1 MNRNL
6 AAGLT
11 ALALLLGLTGCA
23 PSRESAEQAADN
35 ALTAVQKWDEKTAG
49 AYFGSEILQ
58 GGEEAPET
66 AALAERLAAQYACV
80 EYRPCAG
87 CRE

>member
-1 MNRNL
+1 MIWMIVCAVL
-6 AAGLT
+6 AAAGLI
-11 ALALLLGLTGCA
+11 LA
-23 PSRESAEQAADN
+23 
-35 ALTAVQKWDEKTAG
+35 
-49 AYFGSEILQ
+49 

-80 EYRPCAG
+80 EYRPCAA

>member
-1 MNRNL
+1 MIWMIVCAVL
-6 AAGLT
+6 AAAGLI
-11 ALALLLGLTGCA
+11 LIVWALLGGRLMLA
-23 PSRESAEQAADN
+23 
-35 ALTAVQKWDEKTAG
+35 
-49 AYFGSEILQ
+49 